1 MSGNFPQISG
11 ALEVLFMAQI
21 VILNFLGLFLAV
33 KLNIPKYVIL
43 IHLDQKQR
51 RIVSYLPY
59 TAAPKVD
66 GSNSASEYS
75 KPAVL

>member
-1 MSGNFPQISG
+1 MSGNFPQISR
-11 ALEVLFMAQI
+11 ALEVLFKAQI
-21 VILNFLGLFLAV
+21 VILAV

-75 KPAVL
+75 KPAVV